1 MPKPASEQP
10 ISKVRRADR
19 AVTDD
24 GWIRDFL
31 QRAPMGAFATISG
44 DQPFINSNIFVF
56 DAAAHAIYFHTAKT
70 GRTRSNVQENRQVCF
85 SVSEMGRL
93 LPAEEA
99 LHFSVEYRGVVVF
112 GNLQIIDDESEAANA
127 LQLLL
132 DKYFPHLKPG
142 TDYRPVVAEELKRT
156 TVYRLD
162 IREWSGK
169 QKQVEAD
176 FPGAFRYES
185 LPEMIAKPVTNG
197 ANHDV

>member
-1 MPKPASEQP
+1 MPKPASEHS

-70 GRTRSNVQENRQVCF
+70 GRTRSNVQKHSQVCF

-99 LHFSVEYRGVVVF
+99 LHFSVEYRGVAVF

-185 LPEMIAKPVTNG
+185 LPITLNTG
-197 ANHDV
+197 NNF

>member
-1 MPKPASEQP
+1 MPKPANEQP

-44 DQPFINSNIFVF
+44 EQPFINSNIFVF

-70 GRTRSNVQENRQVCF
+70 GRTRSNVQKHSQVCF

-99 LHFSVEYRGVVVF
+99 LHFSVEYRGVAVF
-112 GNLQIIDDESEAANA
+112 GELHIIDDENEAANA

-132 DKYFPHLKPG
+132 DKYCPHLQPG
-142 TDYRPVVAEELKRT
+142 KDYRPVVAEELKRT
-156 TVYRLD
+156 TVYRLE

-185 LPEMIAKPVTNG
+185 LPEILITGN
-197 ANHDV
+197 NF